1 MKPHEEY
8 GDGCVFY
15 STASFFLEIRKTSG
29 MWPRDAL
36 FLLDGI
42 PSIHSSS
49 KWLCGGET
57 VNKTCVHK
65 ELKAYEES
73 WCNFALNIQY
83 NRALLG
89 LIYGQLRS
97 RRIQWSSAEQTSA
110 AVPVIRW
117 KYSHQMLRCFRKYG
131 FDGRRVIASSTFNN
145 TLRLYWKKRG
155 KFEAASKC
163 CIKSILHHQSP
174 LNPPSNQS
182 HSESLAD

>member
-1 MKPHEEY
+1 
-8 GDGCVFY
+8 
-15 STASFFLEIRKTSG
+15 

-57 VNKTCVHK
+57 VNETCVHK

-97 RRIQWSSAEQTSA
+97 RKIQWSRAEQTSA
-110 AVPVIRW
+110 AVPVIR
-117 KYSHQMLRCFRKYG
+117 
-131 FDGRRVIASSTFNN
+131 
-145 TLRLYWKKRG
+145 
-155 KFEAASKC
+155 
-163 CIKSILHHQSP
+163 
-174 LNPPSNQS
+174 
-182 HSESLAD
+182 